1 MSTHCLCPELDNP
14 VYHIATKLRGYT
26 NKTTVFQAT
35 TDGDAATVL
44 KRLGKSWTKEEHERL
59 AAQHGEAA
67 ERLKADWNRLA
78 DEAAMETFGRPFA
91 FGDYRISGIG
101 REEFSDDFKTKLR
114 FAAHAATHHGT
125 LHRAHDRASRRR

>member
-26 NKTTVFQAT
+26 NKITVFQAT
-35 TDGDAATVL
+35 TVGDAATVL
-44 KRLGKSWTKEEHERL
+44 KRLGKSWTKEEHEQL
-59 AAQHGEAA
+59 AVLHGEAA

-78 DEAAMETFGRPFA
+78 DEAAMATFGRPFA

-101 REEFSDDFKTKLR
+101 REEFSDDFKAKLR

-125 LHRAHDRASRRR
+125 LHRAHDRASHRR